1 MKKVY
6 EFSLSKEVE
15 VETQVETKNEA
26 GEIVI
31 TKKKEKQNV
40 PHKFFVARPTRSQ
53 SDAAGLYNSAM
64 VSQSLKA
71 GLLSVYS
78 LDKKYREEGVFTEE
92 DNKQYKELY
101 DVLIKSIE
109 ELQGINKTPET
120 ERTEEQKKR
129 WIEITE
135 EMSQTRL
142 KLKDYE
148 NLKSNLY
155 THSAEYR
162 ARNMTITWWV
172 LNLSHKEEDGKEVPF
187 FSGKTLDDKFKYYDE
202 LIEKEDSFIKTVIE
216 KFMYV
221 VSFWI
226 VNGSD
231 KPEDFAQLE
240 KFMES
245 DKKETLIT

>member
-1 MKKVY
+1 MKKIY
-6 EFSLSKEVE
+6 SFIINQNQEI
-15 VETQVETKNEA
+15 ETQEESKNESGETIITKRKETKS
-26 GEIVI
+26 
-31 TKKKEKQNV
+31 V
-40 PHKFFVARPTRSQ
+40 PKTFFVARPTRSQ
-53 SDAAGLYNSAM
+53 SDAAQLYNSAQ
-64 VSQSLKA
+64 VSDGLRKN
-71 GLLSVYS
+71 LLSVYS

-92 DNKQYKELY
+92 DNKRYKELY
-101 DVLIKSIE
+101 DVLIKAID
-109 ELQGINKTPET
+109 ELQVINKTSET

-129 WIEITE
+129 WVEITE

-187 FSGKTLDDKFKYYDE
+187 FVGKTLDDKFKYYDD
-202 LIEKEDSFIKTVIE
+202 LIEKEDVFIKAVIE

-245 DKKETLIT
+245 DKKEALIV

>member
-1 MKKVY
+1 MKKIY
-6 EFSLSKEVE
+6 SFELNKDVE
-15 VETQVETKNEA
+15 VETQVETKNDS

-31 TKKKEKQNV
+31 TKKKEKQSV

-53 SDAAGLYNSAM
+53 SDAAQLYNSVQ
-64 VSQSLKA
+64 VSQSLRL
-71 GLLSVYS
+71 GMLSVYS

-92 DNKQYKELY
+92 DNKRYKELY
-101 DVLIKSIE
+101 DVLIKAIE
-109 ELQGINKTPET
+109 ELQVINNVAEA
-120 ERTEEQKKR
+120 ERTEDQKKR
-129 WIEITE
+129 WGEITE

-148 NLKSNLY
+148 NLKSSLY

-172 LNLSHKEEDGKEVPF
+172 LNLSHKEENGKEVPF
-187 FSGKTLDDKFKYYDE
+187 FTGKTLEDKFKYYDE
-202 LIEKEDSFIKTVIE
+202 LVDQDDSFTKSVIE

-221 VSFWI
+221 ISFWI

-231 KPEDFAQLE
+231 KPEDFEQLE
-240 KFMES
+240 KFMAS
-245 DKKETLIT
+245 DKKENLVV